1 MRKTDGKKLYI
12 FALMLIILIA
22 VFIRTWQF
30 GVIPAG
36 MNQDGAMAAVD
47 AKALADYGTDRFGMR
62 YPVHLTAW
70 GYGQMSALM
79 SYLMAPC
86 IKLLGLSVFSA
97 RLPMLLVSLAA
108 LGMLALFARVA
119 GGSPLLLI
127 VFFLGAINPWQI
139 LQSRWALDCNL
150 FPHFLLG
157 GFALLALSVSG
168 HRRWLPIS
176 MILFALSMY
185 CYGISIYTVPVL
197 LLFSCILLL
206 RRKLITLRQALWA
219 AAVYL
224 LFAWPFIACMI
235 INTFRL
241 KTIET
246 PLFTI
251 PFFPYSMRSSDILFF
266 SDRPLLQQLLL
277 NAKSLFRIIFQV
289 YNGYVFNEVRGF
301 GTLYV
306 FSIPFMLAGCVL
318 CFVRFRKNT
327 ACALTVIWF
336 LTAVYAGLVTANVN
350 INRINILFYPLIL
363 FTGIGIKAFLDL
375 FRKPVVR
382 SAAASVLIL
391 TYLAA
396 FGLFSHTYFTS
407 YAALLEDSFMADFG
421 RAVTAIRGS
430 DADKIY
436 ISADAQYKGYSHVS
450 EILTLFYMDIDA
462 HYYQSPDFHERF
474 SFRIPD
480 TPDPAENAVYVLA
493 KDDLPKFESNLFRIT
508 DYGKFLTAEK
518 AP

>member
-1 MRKTDGKKLYI
+1 MTETGKKKFYI
-12 FALMLIILIA
+12 VSLMLIVLVA
-22 VFIRTWQF
+22 VLIRTWQF
-30 GVIPAG
+30 GTIPGG

-47 AKALADYGTDRFGMR
+47 AKALAEYGTDRFGMR

-108 LGMLALFARVA
+108 LGMLALFAREA
-119 GGSPLLLI
+119 GGKPLLLI
-127 VFFLGAINPWQI
+127 VFFFAAINPWHI

-157 GFALLALSVSG
+157 GFTLLTLSVSRNR
-168 HRRWLPIS
+168 HWLTAS

-206 RRKLITLRQALWA
+206 RRKLITLRQALAA
-219 AAVYL
+219 AAVYI
-224 LFAWPFIACMI
+224 LFAWPFIACMM

-266 SDRPLLQQLLL
+266 SDKPLQQLLL
-277 NAKSLFRIIFQV
+277 NGKSLFRIIFQV

-306 FSIPFMLAGCVL
+306 FSVPFMLTGCIL
-318 CFVRFRKNT
+318 CFFRFRNNT
-327 ACALTVIWF
+327 VCALTVIWF

-363 FTGIGIKAFLDL
+363 FTGIGALAFLRL
-375 FRKPVVR
+375 FRKAAVQNT
-382 SAAASVLIL
+382 AASLLTL
-391 TYLAA
+391 TYLTA
-396 FGLFSHTYFTS
+396 FGLFSFTYFTS
-407 YAALLEDSFMADFG
+407 YAVLLEDSFMADFG
-421 RAVTAIRGS
+421 KAVTALRNS
-430 DADKIY
+430 DAEKIY
-436 ISADAQYKGYSHVS
+436 VSADAQYKGYSHVS

-462 HYYQSPDFHERF
+462 HTYQSQAFQERF

-480 TPDPAENAVYVLA
+480 IPDPAENAAYVLA
-493 KDDLPKFESNLFRIT
+493 KDDLPKFDSGLFRISN
-508 DYGKFLTAEK
+508 YGKFLTAEK

>member
-1 MRKTDGKKLYI
+1 MRKTDRKKLYI
-12 FALMLIILIA
+12 LSLMLIVLIA
-22 VFIRTWQF
+22 VLVRTWQF
-30 GVIPAG
+30 GIIPGG

-70 GYGQMSALM
+70 GFGQMSALM

-108 LGMLALFARVA
+108 LGMLALFAREA
-119 GGSPLLLI
+119 GGRPLLLI
-127 VFFLGAINPWQI
+127 VLFLAAVNPWHI

-168 HRRWLPIS
+168 QRGWLPVS

-206 RRKLITLRQALWA
+206 RRKLITLRQALMA
-219 AAVYL
+219 AAMYL

-241 KTIET
+241 QTIET

-266 SDRPLLQQLLL
+266 SGRPLQQLLV
-277 NAKSLFRIIFQV
+277 NAKALFRIIFQV
-289 YNGYVFNEVRGF
+289 YNSYVFNEIHGF

-306 FSIPFMLAGCVL
+306 FSVPFMLAGCVL
-318 CFVRFRKNT
+318 CFIRCRKNT

-363 FTGIGIKAFLDL
+363 FTGFGVQAFLML
-375 FRKPVVR
+375 FRKPAIQSV
-382 SAAASVLIL
+382 AASVVVLSYL
-391 TYLAA
+391 TA

-407 YAALLEDSFMADFG
+407 YGDLLEDSFMADFG
-421 RAVTAIRGS
+421 KAVTAIRDT

-462 HYYQSPDFHERF
+462 HDYQSPEFHERF

-480 TPDPAENAVYVLA
+480 SPDLYENAVYVLA
-493 KDDLPKFESNLFRIT
+493 KDDLPKFDSELYQIQ

>member
-1 MRKTDGKKLYI
+1 MKKTDRKKLYI
-12 FALMLIILIA
+12 LSLVLIILLA
-22 VFIRTWQF
+22 VFIRTWKF
-30 GVIPAG
+30 GAVPGG

-70 GYGQMSALM
+70 GFGQMSALL

-86 IKLLGLSVFSA
+86 IKLMGLSIFSA

-108 LGMLALFARVA
+108 LGMLALFAGKADGKR
-119 GGSPLLLI
+119 LLLI
-127 VFFLGAINPWQI
+127 VLFLAAVNPWQI

-157 GFALLALSVSG
+157 GFTLLALAVT
-168 HRRWLPIS
+168 RNRKWLAGS
-176 MILFALSMY
+176 MFLFALSMY

-197 LLFSCILLL
+197 LLSSCILLL
-206 RRKLITLRQALWA
+206 RRKLITLRQALAA

-241 KTIET
+241 ETIET

-266 SDRPLLQQLLL
+266 SEKPLQQLLL
-277 NAKSLFRIIFQV
+277 NAGSLLRIIFQV
-289 YNGYVFNEVRGF
+289 YNGYVFNEIRGF

-306 FSIPFMLAGCVL
+306 FSIPFMLAGCIL
-318 CFVRFRKNT
+318 CFIRFRKNT
-327 ACALTVIWF
+327 VYALTIIWF

-350 INRINILFYPLIL
+350 INRINIIFYPLII
-363 FTGIGIKAFLDL
+363 FAGIGAEVFICF
-375 FRKPVVR
+375 FRKPELR
-382 SAAASVLIL
+382 YAAASVLIL
-391 TYLAA
+391 VYLTA

-407 YAALLEDSFMADFG
+407 YAVLLEDSFMADFG
-421 RAVTAIRGS
+421 KAVTAIHYS
-430 DADKIY
+430 DAEKIY

-462 HYYQSPDFHERF
+462 HYYQSQAFQERF

-480 TPDPAENAVYVLA
+480 TPDPSENAVYVLA
-493 KDDLPKFESNLFRIT
+493 RDDLDKFDNDLFLIT